1 MLRVN
6 EELRKYDLIPNK
18 YTNYKNVT
26 IVDTDKGKFVFKK
39 KTLNNIYEY
48 LNARSFN
55 YYPKILSDNN
65 DEYVITEYLE
75 DKFMPEEQK
84 MDDMIDLVSLLH
96 NKTTYYK
103 EVSEDEYKEIYEDI
117 SNNIEYLFSYY
128 NDIMTI
134 IESKIYMS
142 PPEYELAINISKIY
156 ESLSYSHKTLED
168 WYKKVKDK
176 RKKRLVVL
184 HNNLRLEHFIKNDT
198 PYLISWDKAKIDMP
212 IFDLYKLYKNSNES
226 FDFRELLK
234 RYEHN
239 YPLSKDEKELLF
251 ILLSLPDKLEF
262 DDNNLNMCI
271 KISKMFNLM
280 ERVKLLVL
288 PDNLKDTKKN

>member
-6 EELRKYDLIPNK
+6 DELRKYDLKPSK

-39 KTLNNIYEY
+39 KASNDIYKY
-48 LNARSFN
+48 LDSRNFN

-65 DEYVITEYLE
+65 DEFMITEYLE
-75 DKFMPEEQK
+75 DTFMPDEQR
-84 MDDMIDLVSLLH
+84 MDDMVDLISLLH

-134 IESKIYMS
+134 IESKIFMS
-142 PPEYELAINISKIY
+142 PPEYLLALNISKVY
-156 ESLSYSHKTLED
+156 ESLSYCHNTLEN
-168 WYKKVKDK
+168 WYKNINDK
-176 RKKRLVVL
+176 RRKRLVVL
-184 HNNLRLEHFIKNDT
+184 HNNLKLEHFIKNNM

-212 IFDLYKLYKNSNES
+212 IFDLYKLYKNSDKN
-226 FDFRELLK
+226 FDFLAILK

-239 YPLSKDEKELLF
+239 YPLSKEERDLLF
-251 ILLSLPDKLEF
+251 ILLSLPEKIEF

-271 KISKMFNLM
+271 KIGNMINLIDKIK
-280 ERVKLLVL
+280 RLSS
-288 PDNLKDTKKN
+288 PNNFKDTKKN